1 MVGRATAWDVPGGL
15 CPPVPLASR
24 AGVALL
30 LCAVVMFG
38 ASPARAQRA
47 VDLQLV
53 LAVDA
58 SGSVSEERFVLQQRG
73 YAAAFRDPRL
83 LEAIS
88 AGATGAIA
96 VTMLQWTGPTLQVQ
110 VVPWMKIDS
119 AASLRAIAD
128 AIETT
133 PRQLFGGGTSISGA
147 IDQAVVL
154 IARSGFASGRR
165 IIDMPRVRIVSMVV
179 M

>member
-1 MVGRATAWDVPGGL
+1 MVGRATAWDVPGRL
-15 CPPVPLASR
+15 WPLAPLASR
-24 AGVALL
+24 AVALL
-30 LCAVVMFG
+30 VCAVVILG
-38 ASPARAQRA
+38 APPVRAQRA

-96 VTMLQWTGPTLQVQ
+96 VTMMQWTGPALSMRVHG
-110 VVPWMKIDS
+110 
-119 AASLRAIAD
+119 
-128 AIETT
+128 TT
-133 PRQLFGGGTSISGA
+133 
-147 IDQAVVL
+147 
-154 IARSGFASGRR
+154 
-165 IIDMPRVRIVSMVV
+165 
-179 M
+179 